1 MMFCVVHSAM
11 PTVRIKSYP
20 TERGAKIAR
29 ARFNRNAG
37 FDAYRVISFDEFN
50 ANDRMVTVT
59 NLMSGNPVEIRESDR
74 GTVCDPSME
83 SYWSA

>member
-37 FDAYRVISFDEFN
+37 FDAYRVITLDEFA
-50 ANDRMVTVT
+50 ANDRMVTV
-59 NLMSGNPVEIRESDR
+59 NNIFGEPVQIRESDR
-74 GTVCDPSME
+74 GTVCDPSTE

>member
-1 MMFCVVHSAM
+1 MMFYIVHSAM
-11 PTVRIKSYP
+11 PTIRIKGYP

-37 FDAYRVISFDEFN
+37 FDTYRVVTLDEIS
-50 ANDRMVTVT
+50 ANDQVVTV
-59 NLMSGNPVEIRESDR
+59 NNIFGEPVEIRESDR